1 MAYTL
6 TEHSSAQRLKS
17 TKTPAPGHRTYT
29 DGMRNY
35 GYMIDHIDKLSMLP
49 DHMFIYIYRA
59 QDNA

>member
-6 TEHSSAQRLKS
+6 TEHRSAQRLS
-17 TKTPAPGHRTYT
+17 TEETTCTRSYT
-29 DGMRNY
+29 DGCATY